1 MPRPHT
7 IVVFAHQTAGTVSH
21 PRISAGSDTGLRTA
35 PGEILPSI
43 LDPHAEYKLLHNCL
57 GLPKV
62 LLNLQVSATTRHLQT
77 FEEFR
82 VAISAKQRKV
92 INTELLDGMI
102 QEAVSATMDFHANV
116 GYFITTL
123 VDNSAVIAGT
133 ADIQGRI
140 YLFFQL

>member
-7 IVVFAHQTAGTVSH
+7 IVVFADQTAGTVSH
-21 PRISAGSDTGLRTA
+21 PRISAGSDTGPRTA

-62 LLNLQVSATTRHLQT
+62 SLNLQASATTSHLQT

-82 VAISAKQRKV
+82 VAIPAKQRKV
-92 INTELLDGMI
+92 MI
-102 QEAVSATMDFHANV
+102 QEAVSATMDSLTNSIEYSPLRA
-116 GYFITTL
+116 TL
-123 VDNSAVIAGT
+123 GILSPP
-133 ADIQGRI
+133 
-140 YLFFQL
+140 